1 MGRLSGLPLMVFPLL
16 LLSFFTPGPV
26 AGAQSPEEF
35 NDGAT
40 IPITRAQVA
49 RKALENNPSIVIYAS
64 EFDSKNEEIG
74 IKRATY
80 YPQISLE
87 LDELF
92 VNTPVV
98 GVSLPNETGIPFTL
112 FNPSLNQEI
121 SGFGK
126 RHNEVLAARLAKRSA
141 RWSLKEAQLNVVWD
155 AEIAFD
161 NLAMYQH
168 LLKAA
173 LKNEKAARIHLSSE
187 EKRLSRG
194 LAILPDVTQARVYL
208 ETASYAVM
216 TIRNDI
222 RKAQTDLGYAMG
234 SSTFSAFHAVEKGE
248 RNNIPRDPEALIA
261 YALDHRPL
269 IRSLEDLNERRSA
282 LIKRAYDENL
292 PTLSAFA
299 NGLFV
304 YGIPPSISGA
314 PPNSGLFLPTYQTGI
329 TLSVPIFTGMKIL
342 HETQSE
348 KDKLRG
354 EKAKTRLARI
364 RVIRN
369 VRKAWF
375 DLKTQNKKIILDESR
390 LENARI
396 NKNMIEKSF
405 KRGLVDSVTRIQA
418 QAQYLSARESLIADR
433 YRYKMIQDEEGRQ
446 IGLLPDGK

>member
-1 MGRLSGLPLMVFPLL
+1 MKDRSWRSILAFSFFFLLTLLPLKMAM
-16 LLSFFTPGPV
+16 GEN
-26 AGAQSPEEF
+26 SPEEL
-35 NDGAT
+35 DGPQV
-40 IPITRAQVA
+40 PITRAQVIK
-49 RKALENNPSIVIYAS
+49 KALGNNPSIVIFAS

-74 IKRATY
+74 IKKATY
-80 YPQISLE
+80 YPQISLN

-92 VNTPVV
+92 LNTPVA
-98 GVSLPNETGIPFTL
+98 GLSLPNETGIPLTL
-112 FNPSLNQEI
+112 FNPTLNQEI

-126 RHNEVLAARLAKRSA
+126 RRNEVLAARLARRSA
-141 RWSLKEAQLNVVWD
+141 LWSLKEARLNVVWD

-168 LLKAA
+168 LLNAAKKNDKAA
-173 LKNEKAARIHLSSE
+173 GIHLASE
-187 EKRLSRG
+187 EKRLSKG
-194 LAILPDVTQARVYL
+194 LAILPDVTQAKVYF

-216 TIRNDI
+216 TLSNDI

-234 SSTFSAFHAVEKGE
+234 GSTFSAFYAVEKGE
-248 RNNIPRDPEALIA
+248 RKNIPKASNALIA

-269 IRSLEDLNERRSA
+269 IKSLEKLDERRNA

-299 NGLFV
+299 DGLFI
-304 YGIPPSISGA
+304 YGVPPSISGA
-314 PPNSGLFLPTYQTGI
+314 PPGSGLFLPTYQTGI

-354 EKAKTRLARI
+354 ERAKTRLARI

-375 DLKTQNKKIILDESR
+375 DLKTQKKKIILDEAR
-390 LENARI
+390 LENARV
-396 NKNMIEKSF
+396 NQKMVEKSF

-418 QAQYLSARESLIADR
+418 QAQYLSAQEELIADR

-446 IGLLPDGK
+446 IGLLPDSQ